1 MEQPS
6 YDDLV
11 SQIIDCKVVGNEA
24 LFRQGAIVFYL
35 KERMGVSAKQI
46 GGDVGYSGRYVN
58 MIEKTYACFPD
69 ESSRALDMSFS
80 HHQIAAHTDSPAY
93 WLEQAVINGWSVR
106 EMQRAIK
113 GESPPDPMH
122 VAEEIYSKVEK
133 FLTAGGAGALYLYE
147 GLSKLLREVDPDQ
160 LCIDVPEADQE
171 ETEEATV

>member
-6 YDDLV
+6 YDQLI
-11 SQIIDCKVVGNEA
+11 SQMIDCKVVGNEA

-58 MIEKTYACFPD
+58 MIEKTYATFPD

-113 GESPPDPMH
+113 GESPPDPIQ

-133 FLTAGGAGALYLYE
+133 FLTAGGAGALYLYDK
-147 GLSKLLREVDPDQ
+147 LTQLLREVDPDSMHTDSQ
-160 LCIDVPEADQE
+160 TRKE